1 MLFWQET
8 SRTSAHR
15 HVFHPSLHCSLFS
28 LAMFILLCAVAMLSG
43 GCVTQDGVTAE
54 SGLVKLLNQARD
66 EVSWEHEDALE
77 RTGAR
82 ETPFWSEYERY
93 AIEAWRMR
101 SHDDALA
108 RSVASY
114 ESAYEEL
121 ARDEALSPAEYR
133 RTAARHLLRSA
144 HGYYLLGFMH
154 APVWRGEAGAQ
165 KRQADALLA
174 CRLGARR
181 AQEALSLYH
190 DEAMVAQMLDRPT
203 PSKLEEVQEKTALR
217 ALQWYTLNTQCEM
230 EMENGRRRV
239 KLQPIVA
246 ALLEELS
253 LRKLSD
259 EYGMVH
265 GAIGSYYAQHG
276 QGGSNTRKSREHF
289 TRGLDMWPNN
299 LMLHVLY
306 AEHYATATQDAML
319 FDRELETVLE
329 VPCDMVNE
337 LEEENK
343 IALARARRLVE
354 SREELF
360 Y

>member
-1 MLFWQET
+1 MSQG
-8 SRTSAHR
+8 
-15 HVFHPSLHCSLFS
+15 VN
-28 LAMFILLCAVAMLSG
+28 VAEG
-43 GCVTQDGVTAE
+43 
-54 SGLVKLLNQARD
+54 GLVQVLNQARE
-66 EVSWEHEDALE
+66 EVSWEHEDALARADE
-77 RTGAR
+77 RDSA
-82 ETPFWSEYERY
+82 FWSEYERY
-93 AIEAWRMR
+93 AIEEWRMR
-101 SHDDALA
+101 SNDDSLA
-108 RSVASY
+108 RSLASY

-154 APVWRGEAGAQ
+154 SPVWRGEANAR

-181 AQEALSLYH
+181 AKEALTLYH
-190 DEAMVAQMLDRPT
+190 DEAMVEEMLERPT
-203 PSKLEEVQEKTALR
+203 PRKLDEVQEKTALR

-230 EMENGRRRV
+230 EMEGGRRRL

-253 LRKLSD
+253 LRRSSSD
-259 EYGMVH
+259 YGMVH

-276 QGGSNTRKSREHF
+276 QGGSNSKKSREHF
-289 TRGLDMWPNN
+289 NTGLDMWPNN

-306 AEHYATATQDAML
+306 AEHYATAVQDAML
-319 FDRELETVLE
+319 FDRELETVLR
-329 VPCDMVNE
+329 VPCDIVDE
-337 LEEENK
+337 LSEENK

-354 SREELF
+354 AREELF